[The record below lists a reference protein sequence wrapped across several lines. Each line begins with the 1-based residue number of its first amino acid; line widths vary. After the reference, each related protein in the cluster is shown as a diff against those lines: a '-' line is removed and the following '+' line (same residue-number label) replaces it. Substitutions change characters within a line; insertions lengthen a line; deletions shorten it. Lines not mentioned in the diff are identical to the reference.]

1 MARSA
6 VSDEDQFVDN
16 STKQAGKQVV
26 HRRDARFTGSVSS
39 VSPEVASSSTENGGK
54 LNNCDPG
61 HVDAEDLDG
70 DEFPPGDLASGALA
84 SARAIAAGRG
94 TAAARLRRRRRNPNA
109 PTTYSGAR
117 ADDRDPQPIGAIV
130 GRALPELGWVAPLA
144 TARLLGQWEAVVGAD
159 IAAHCQPVS
168 LADGDL
174 RISAESTAWATQ
186 LRLMAPR
193 ILARVAAEMPAGM
206 VTKLVI
212 SGPTGPTWKR
222 GPWSMRGGRG
232 VRDTYG

>member
-1 MARSA
+1 

-16 STKQAGKQVV
+16 KNKQEGKQVF
-26 HRRDARFTGSVSS
+26 HRHDALITGPVSS
-39 VSPEVASSSTENGGK
+39 LSTEGASSSTENSGK
-54 LNNCDPG
+54 LNSCDPD
-61 HVDAEDLDG
+61 HVDAEDLAG
-70 DEFPPGDLASGALA
+70 DEFIPDIASGALA
-84 SARAIAAGRG
+84 SARAIAAGRSDI
-94 TAAARLRRRRRNPNA
+94 AARRRRRRPNRNA
-109 PTTYSGAR
+109 PAMYSGAK
-117 ADDRDPQPIGAIV
+117 ADERDPQPIGAIV

-144 TARLLGQWEAVVGAD
+144 TARLLGQWAEIVGAD

-193 ILARVAAEMPAGM
+193 ILAKVASEMPAGM